1 MALAPTYLISGA
13 FLDVKLME
21 YNNFKSKNMIKVAIN
36 GFGRIGRPSLKIIFE
51 KKDMEVVAINDLTD
65 IETVAHLLQYDSSYG
80 IFQHEVVADAEK
92 SELVVGGKKIKY
104 FSEKEPANLPWKKL
118 GVDVVLD
125 CTGIF
130 LDQAGA
136 QKHIDAGAKKVVM
149 SAPPKDDTPVYLLG
163 VNEHEYKG
171 EAIVSNGS
179 CTTNCL
185 APMIKVLDE
194 LCGVEQGFMTTTHS
208 YTNDQNL
215 LDLPHRDMRRARA
228 AALSIIPTTTG
239 AAKTVGKVIPHL
251 KGKLDG
257 IALRVPTP
265 VVSIVDFI
273 GTVKNPKTVEEIN
286 KAFVVAAQGELK
298 GILDATTK
306 ELVSMDYKMNPLSA
320 IVDLP
325 LTMSMG
331 NQVKIVGWYDN
342 EWGYSNRLV
351 EMAKYICE

>member
-1 MALAPTYLISGA
+1 
-13 FLDVKLME
+13 
-21 YNNFKSKNMIKVAIN
+21 MIKVAIN
-36 GFGRIGRPSLKIIFE
+36 GFGRIGRPSLKIAFE
-51 KKDMEVVAINDLTD
+51 KEDMEVVAINDLTD
-65 IETVAHLLQYDSSYG
+65 IETSVHLLKYDSSYG
-80 IFQHEVVADAEK
+80 VYGREVFADKEN
-92 SELVVGGKKIKY
+92 SEIVIDGTRIKY
-104 FSEKEPANLPWKKL
+104 FSQKDPMELPWKEL

-130 LDQAGA
+130 LDKESA

-163 VNEHEYKG
+163 VNEHEYAD
-171 EAIVSNGS
+171 ETIVSNGS

-185 APMIKVLDE
+185 APMIKVLDD
-194 LCGVEQGFMTTTHS
+194 LCSVEQGFMTTTHS

-273 GTVKNPKTVEEIN
+273 CTVKTSKTVEEIN
-286 KAFVVAAQGELK
+286 AAFVAAAKDEML
-298 GILDATTK
+298 GILDATDK
-306 ELVSMDYKMNPLSA
+306 ELVSMDYKMNPHSS

-351 EMAKYICE
+351 EMAEYICK